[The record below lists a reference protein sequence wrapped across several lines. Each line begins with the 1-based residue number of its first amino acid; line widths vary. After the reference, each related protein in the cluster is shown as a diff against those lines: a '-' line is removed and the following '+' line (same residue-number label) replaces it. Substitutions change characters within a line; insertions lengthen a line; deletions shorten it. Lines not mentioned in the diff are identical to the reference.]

1 MFGEQAKRKR
11 TGKRANPPPP
21 KKKKPQR
28 GTKAGV
34 CRLPDKVA
42 LEMKNLHF
50 LSCFLSRLYR
60 L

>member
-1 MFGEQAKRKR
+1 MQTMFGEQAKRKR
-11 TGKRANPPPP
+11 IGKRAKNPQ
-21 KKKKPQR
+21 KTQR

-34 CRLPDKVA
+34 CRLSDKVA

-50 LSCFLSRLYR
+50 LSCFLSRLYH